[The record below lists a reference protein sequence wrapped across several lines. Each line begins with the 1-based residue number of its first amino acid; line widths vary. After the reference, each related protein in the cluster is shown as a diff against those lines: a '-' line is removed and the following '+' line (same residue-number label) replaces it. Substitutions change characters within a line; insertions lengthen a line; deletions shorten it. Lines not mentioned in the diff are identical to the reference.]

1 MKSEK
6 KAQLRRLLF
15 ATNNPGKQREI
26 KRILKGLPLEIVF
39 PGDIGIKLDPEET
52 GGTFQEN
59 AFLKAEAFAKK
70 APGMMVAAED
80 SGLVVPALGGEPGV
94 RSARYGGTRDN
105 AAHNALLLEK
115 MRGLEGGQR
124 AAYYEAVVVL
134 LDETRRSH
142 VFSGRVNGEIAL
154 EPKGSG
160 GFGYDPVFFSAEL
173 GRTFGEA
180 PARDKD
186 RLSHRGK
193 ALRAL
198 KRALVPILS
207 RNAGPEVWP

>member
-1 MKSEK
+1 M
-6 KAQLRRLLF
+6 QRLLF

-26 KRILKGLPLEIVF
+26 RRILEGLPLEIFF
-39 PGDIGIKLDPEET
+39 PGDMGIDLDPEET

-59 AFLKAEAFAKK
+59 ALLKAEAFAEK
-70 APGMMVAAED
+70 APGMLVAAED
-80 SGLVVPALGGEPGV
+80 SGLVVPALRGEPGV

-105 AAHNALLLEK
+105 AAHNVLLLEQ
-115 MRGLEGGQR
+115 MRGLEGEQR

-134 LDETRRSH
+134 LDEAGRSH

-154 EPKGSG
+154 KPKGSG

-180 PARDKD
+180 PAKDKD
-186 RLSHRGK
+186 RLSHRGQ

-198 KRALVPILS
+198 RLALEG
-207 RNAGPEVWP
+207 GP